1 MKKKLLLLG
10 LMVAPLV
17 ADADDLRLNPEY
29 VFSGDDVTITIM
41 IPEVPAISSDD
52 GNYQL
57 SGYEATLVSPETL
70 DYSSVALVAC
80 DEATQV
86 TVRYDGGNDII
97 SIKMAEPCGP
107 CSAKVFDLKGDCLY
121 SAKMQVDSSD
131 TAIVTHLPM
140 GVMIFTLVADNGE
153 ILYSSKITKQMR

>member
-29 VFSGDDVTITIM
+29 VFSGDDVIVTIM
-41 IPEVPAISSDD
+41 IPEVPDMASDD
-52 GNYQL
+52 GNYKL

-70 DYSSVALVAC
+70 DYSSVELVAR

-97 SIKMAEPCGP
+97 TIKMAEPCGP
-107 CSAKVFDLKGDCLY
+107 CSAKVFDLKGECVY
-121 SAKMQVDSSD
+121 SAQMQVDSCD